1 MPRQRH
7 DKPRSLIEIRI
18 TIFTLSG
25 VLDTLRQQNF
35 QIRHEEKQNMNPDKK
50 KELLK
55 KAVLRIS
62 YPDRS
67 YEKQTADTIPSGS
80 KEAPRSTNS
89 GVLSY
94 HVPCK

>member
-1 MPRQRH
+1 
-7 DKPRSLIEIRI
+7 
-18 TIFTLSG
+18 
-25 VLDTLRQQNF
+25 
-35 QIRHEEKQNMNPDKK
+35 MNPDKK